1 MNSPFRFLRRVRIHG
16 RECGAVARALRHE
29 VKGLSLYQA
38 DLEKSSR
45 STIERKQMST
55 KTNFKR
61 LALVVVSALG
71 LGLFGT
77 VTPANAAATS
87 SISLSANSI
96 TVIADSSTYDTTSAM
111 GAVFKITL
119 RNAGTTKTS
128 QALQSDESISITVV
142 GVPAGT
148 GATAKTLANNA
159 NDLVP
164 IEINPLDTDT
174 VGGNPQVATAL
185 TKFITVETGT
195 LGTVSIAGS
204 TAATFETATGGFV
217 NSYYFRVVPNTSV
230 PVKNQGEYTLRV
242 RLTSGSGS
250 TLVEDETVK
259 VRFVTSAIGAGLKL
273 TAAAVG
279 TFAIGETMTTYSST
293 KYARATLTDAND
305 GRVVSETTAGTTA
318 APTLLTDIVEDSN
331 RGIPVSHA
339 SSVTSVDD
347 GSTAD
352 MSYSDAGTA
361 AATQTNINN
370 TRNGV
375 YGIQFTTAGGSD
387 ALDTVTAGS
396 TGDVYELRTRFGDQ
410 TVYTPLTIVNSR
422 SSGTAVPS
430 VIATGL
436 SFGSAAPNWY
446 VPTTTTSVDLYVSGA
461 GAGNAVTFTPT
472 WSNAASGNYTPAD
485 ATEKLVYADSSGV
498 AKLTLTN
505 NSPVNGASVT
515 VAISGFTAAVTSQVI
530 TWAGNVAHTMSL
542 TGSGAIVALKST
554 NTVTATVTDRFGA
567 PVAGVVL
574 QPSLGEDDANG
585 SATATYASV
594 TTDASGKASYTWTD
608 AAAAAADTDTVTFT
622 HITSGTAITAGTSTI
637 TYAATAPAPTEITP
651 YYYESYTA
659 GSVTTVNTPIPSTGI
674 YKSGTTR
681 FEVVTARD
689 NSKTIATTGVD
700 LLTVRIRS
708 LKGAAVVATTS
719 TGFIRNSA
727 GLPATS
733 STKYGNTTGDVYFHL
748 FSTKTGANTA
758 TFTSGAAT
766 TSVSWWVGNA
776 TSNARFVTLTGP
788 ATGVANGELGN
799 YKVTVTDR
807 FGNGISGASLSI
819 SATGAA
825 LFGGG
830 ATLQTFTTGSSGE
843 FTFTGTSFTAAGGT
857 GTFTASMT
865 NSGTD
870 ATSTAGKV
878 GSTVVE
884 SSLAAG
890 NSSATVNVTY
900 TAGQS
905 AATAAAEAATDAAAE
920 AIDAANAATDA
931 ANLAA
936 EAADAATVAA
946 EEARDAAD
954 AATAAVE
961 ELATQVATLMAAL
974 KAQITTLANTV
985 AKIAKKVKA

>member
-1 MNSPFRFLRRVRIHG
+1 
-16 RECGAVARALRHE
+16 
-29 VKGLSLYQA
+29 
-38 DLEKSSR
+38 
-45 STIERKQMST
+45 MST
-55 KTNFKR
+55 KTSFKR

-87 SISLSANSI
+87 SISLSTNSI
-96 TVIADSSTYDTTSAM
+96 TVITPSSGDYDSRSAM

-128 QALQSDESISITVV
+128 QALQSDEAIAISVV

-148 GATAKTLANNA
+148 AAEAKTLANHA
-159 NDLVP
+159 ADLVP
-164 IEINPLDTDT
+164 IEINPLDTT
-174 VGGNPQVATAL
+174 TIGGNPQVATGL
-185 TKFITVETGT
+185 GQFITVETG
-195 LGTVSIAGS
+195 SAGS
-204 TAATFETATGGFV
+204 VTIAASTTATFETSTNAFV
-217 NSYYFRVVPNTSV
+217 NSYYFRVVPAQRNITV
-230 PVKNQGEYTLRV
+230 GDTATVVNQGEYTLRV
-242 RLTSGSGS
+242 RLTSGNGS

-259 VRFVTSAIGAGLKL
+259 VKFVTSAIGAGFSL

-293 KYARATLTDAND
+293 KYARATLTDANG
-305 GRVVSETTAGTTA
+305 GRVVNETTAGTTG
-318 APTLLTDIVEDSN
+318 APVLLTDIVEDSN
-331 RGIPVSHA
+331 RDIPVNDS
-339 SSVTSVDD
+339 SSVTSKDD

-352 MSYSDAGTA
+352 MSYSSSTA
-361 AATQTNINN
+361 QTNTNN

-375 YGIQFTTAGGSD
+375 YGIQFTVGSGGSG
-387 ALDTVTAGS
+387 ALDSVTAGS
-396 TGDVYELRTRFGDQ
+396 TGDVYEIRTRFGDR
-410 TVYTPLTIVNSR
+410 TVYTPLTIVNSK
-422 SSGTAVPS
+422 SAGTAVPS

-436 SFGSAAPNWY
+436 SYDSAAPNWY

-485 ATEKLVYADSSGV
+485 ATAQLVYADSSGV

-505 NSPVNGASVT
+505 SSPVNGASVT
-515 VAISGFTAAVTSQVI
+515 VAIEGFTAAVTSQVI
-530 TWAGNVAHTMSL
+530 TWAGNVAHAMSL

-574 QPSLGEDDANG
+574 QPSLGATDANG

-594 TTDASGKASYTWTD
+594 TTNASGQASYTWTD
-608 AAAAAADTDTVTFT
+608 ARAAAADTDTVTFT

-637 TYAATAPAPTEITP
+637 TYAATAPAPTTITP

-659 GSVTTVNTPIPSTGI
+659 GSVTTVNTPVPSTGI

-689 NSKTIATTGVD
+689 NSKTIATSGVD

-719 TGFIRNSA
+719 TGFIRNAA

-807 FGNGISGASLSI
+807 FGNGVSGASLSI

-878 GSTVVE
+878 GTTVVE

-890 NSSATVNVTY
+890 NSSATVSVTY

>member
-1 MNSPFRFLRRVRIHG
+1 
-16 RECGAVARALRHE
+16 
-29 VKGLSLYQA
+29 
-38 DLEKSSR
+38 
-45 STIERKQMST
+45 MST

-77 VTPANAAATS
+77 VTPANADATS
-87 SISLSANSI
+87 SISLSSNSI
-96 TVIADSSTYDTTSAM
+96 TVIAPSSGDYDTRTAI

-128 QALQSDESISITVV
+128 QALEADEAISISVV

-148 GATAKTLANNA
+148 AATEKTLADHA
-159 NDLVP
+159 ADLVP
-164 IEINPLDTDT
+164 IEINPLDTAT
-174 VGGNPQVATAL
+174 IGGNPQVATAL
-185 TKFITVETGT
+185 NKWITVETGSAGSVT
-195 LGTVSIAGS
+195 IAGS
-204 TAATFETATGGFV
+204 TAATWETSTNAFV
-217 NSYYFRVVPNTSV
+217 NSYYFRVAPAQRNTVTSDTATV
-230 PVKNQGEYTLRV
+230 VNQGEYTLRV

-259 VRFVTSAIGAGLKL
+259 VRFVTSAIGAGFSL

-279 TFAIGETMTTYSST
+279 TFAIGETMTTYSAT
-293 KYARATLTDAND
+293 KYARATLTDANG
-305 GRVVSETTAGTTA
+305 GRVVNETTAGTTG
-318 APTLLTDIVEDSN
+318 APVLLTDIVEDSA
-331 RGIPVSHA
+331 RGVPVSHA
-339 SSVTSVDD
+339 GSVTSVDD

-352 MSYSDAGTA
+352 MSYSSSTA
-361 AATQTNINN
+361 QTNINN

-375 YGIQFTTAGGSD
+375 FGIQFTTASGSG
-387 ALDTVTAGS
+387 ALDSVTAGS
-396 TGDVYELRTRFGDQ
+396 TGDVYELRTRFADK

-436 SFGSAAPNWY
+436 SYDSAAPNWY

-461 GAGNAVTFTPT
+461 GAGNAVTFTPS

-485 ATEKLVYADSSGV
+485 ATAQLVYADSSGV

-505 NSPVNGASVT
+505 SSPVNGASVT

-530 TWAGNVAHTMSL
+530 TWAGNVAHVMSL
-542 TGSGAIVALKST
+542 SGSGAIVALKST

-574 QPSLGEDDANG
+574 QPSLGSDDANG
-585 SATATYASV
+585 SDTATYASV
-594 TTDASGKASYTWTD
+594 TTNASGQASYTWTD

-637 TYAATAPAPTEITP
+637 TYAATAPAPTTITP

-659 GSVTTVNTPIPSTGI
+659 GSVTTVNTPVPSTGI

-689 NSKTIATTGVD
+689 NSKTIATSGVD

-807 FGNGISGASLSI
+807 FGNGVSGASLSI

-905 AATAAAEAATDAAAE
+905 AATAAAEAASDAAAE

>member
-1 MNSPFRFLRRVRIHG
+1 
-16 RECGAVARALRHE
+16 
-29 VKGLSLYQA
+29 
-38 DLEKSSR
+38 
-45 STIERKQMST
+45 MST

-87 SISLSANSI
+87 SISLSTNSI
-96 TVIADSSTYDTTSAM
+96 TVIAPSGQYDTTNAM

-128 QALQSDESISITVV
+128 QPLQSDESIAISVV

-148 GATAKTLANNA
+148 AATAKTLAANA

-164 IEINPLDTDT
+164 IEINPLDTAT
-174 VGGNPQVATAL
+174 IGGNPQVATTL
-185 TKFITVETGT
+185 GKWITVETGSAGSVT
-195 LGTVSIAGS
+195 IAGS
-204 TAATFETATGGFV
+204 TTATWETSTSAFA
-217 NSYYFRVVPNTSV
+217 NSYYFRVVPDTKTGVSII
-230 PVKNQGEYTLRV
+230 NQGEYTLRV

-259 VRFVTSAIGAGLKL
+259 VRFVTSAIGAGLSL
-273 TAAAVG
+273 TASAVG
-279 TFAIGETMTTYSST
+279 TFAIGETMTTYSAT
-293 KYARATLTDAND
+293 KYARATLQDANG
-305 GRVVSETTAGTTA
+305 GRVVNEASAGTTS

-347 GSTAD
+347 GSDAD
-352 MSYSDAGTA
+352 MSYSSTA
-361 AATQTNINN
+361 QTNINN

-375 YGIQFTTAGGSD
+375 FGIQFTTASGSG

-436 SFGSAAPNWY
+436 SYDSAAPNWY

-461 GAGNAVTFTPT
+461 GAGNAVTFTPS

-485 ATEKLVYADSSGV
+485 ATAQLVYADSSGV

-505 NSPVNGASVT
+505 SSPVNGASVT

-530 TWAGNVAHTMSL
+530 TWAGNVAHVMSL

-637 TYAATAPAPTEITP
+637 TYAATAPAPTTITP

-659 GSVTTVNTPIPSTGI
+659 GSVTTVNTPVPSTGI

-689 NSKTIATTGVD
+689 NSKTIATSGVD

-807 FGNGISGASLSI
+807 FGNGVSGASLSI

>member
-1 MNSPFRFLRRVRIHG
+1 
-16 RECGAVARALRHE
+16 LRHE

-38 DLEKSSR
+38 DLEKSSG
-45 STIERKQMST
+45 STNERKQMST

-87 SISLSANSI
+87 SISLSTNSI
-96 TVIADSSTYDTTSAM
+96 TVISPSSGLYDTGTAM

-128 QALQSDESISITVV
+128 QPLQSDEAISISVV

-148 GATAKTLANNA
+148 AATAKTLAA
-159 NDLVP
+159 HGADLVP
-164 IEINPLDTDT
+164 IEINPLDTAT
-174 VGGNPQVATAL
+174 IGGNPQVATTL
-185 TKFITVETGT
+185 NKWITVETGSAGSVT
-195 LGTVSIAGS
+195 IASS
-204 TAATFETATGGFV
+204 TAATWETSTSAFV
-217 NSYYFRVVPNTSV
+217 NSYYFRVVPARYNTSAGV
-230 PVKNQGEYTLRV
+230 TGDTATVVNQGEYTLRV
-242 RLTSGSGS
+242 RLTSGTGS

-259 VRFVTSAIGAGLKL
+259 VRFVTSAIGAGLSL

-279 TFAIGETMTTYSST
+279 TFAISETMTTYSAT
-293 KYARATLTDAND
+293 KYARATLQDANG
-305 GRVVSETTAGTTA
+305 GRVVSEASAGTTS

-331 RGIPVSHA
+331 RGIPVSDA

-352 MSYSDAGTA
+352 MSYSSATA
-361 AATQTNINN
+361 QTNINN

-375 YGIQFTTAGGSD
+375 YGIKFTVGSGGSG

-396 TGDVYELRTRFGDQ
+396 TGDVYEIRTRFGDQ
-410 TVYTPLTIVNSR
+410 TVYTPLTIVNAK

-436 SFGSAAPNWY
+436 SYDSAAPNWY

-461 GAGNAVTFTPT
+461 GAGNAVTFTPS

-485 ATEKLVYADSSGV
+485 DTAQLVYADSSGV

-505 NSPVNGASVT
+505 SSPVNGASVT
-515 VAISGFTAAVTSQVI
+515 VEISGFNAAVTSQVI
-530 TWAGNVAHTMSL
+530 TWAGNVAYAMSL
-542 TGSGAIVALKST
+542 SGSGAIVALKST

-574 QPSLGEDDANG
+574 QPSLGSDDANG
-585 SATATYASV
+585 SDTATYASV

-637 TYAATAPAPTEITP
+637 TYAATAPAPTTITP

-659 GSVTTVNTPIPSTGI
+659 GSVTTVNTPVPSTGI

-689 NSKTIATTGVD
+689 NSKTIATSGVD

-807 FGNGISGASLSI
+807 FGNGVSGASLSI

-905 AATAAAEAATDAAAE
+905 AATAAAEAASDAAAE

>member
-1 MNSPFRFLRRVRIHG
+1 MKTSRIKFLRRVRIHG
-16 RECGAVARALRHE
+16 GECGAVARALHHE
-29 VKGLSLYQA
+29 AKSLSLPA
-38 DLEKSSR
+38 VEKNVFI
-45 STIERKQMST
+45 TTNERKQMST

-77 VTPANAAATS
+77 VTPANAGATS
-87 SISLSANSI
+87 SISLSTNSI
-96 TVIADSSTYDTTSAM
+96 TVITPAGQYDTTNAI
-111 GAVFKITL
+111 GAVFRITL
-119 RNAGTTKTS
+119 RNAETTKTS
-128 QALQSDESISITVV
+128 QALQSDEAISISVV

-148 GATAKTLANNA
+148 AATEKTLANNA

-164 IEINPLDTDT
+164 IEINPLDTAT
-174 VGGNPQVATAL
+174 IGGNPQVATAL
-185 TKFITVETGT
+185 GKWITVETGSAGSVT
-195 LGTVSIAGS
+195 IAGS
-204 TAATFETATGGFV
+204 TAATWETSTNAFA
-217 NSYYFRVVPNTSV
+217 NSYYFRVVPNNGVSV
-230 PVKNQGEYTLRV
+230 KDQGEYTLRV

-250 TLVEDETVK
+250 TLVEDEIVK
-259 VRFVTSAIGAGLKL
+259 VRFVTSAIGAGFSL

-293 KYARATLTDAND
+293 KYARATLTDANG
-305 GRVVSETTAGTTA
+305 GRVVNETTAGTTG
-318 APTLLTDIVEDSN
+318 APVLLTDIVEDSA
-331 RGIPVSHA
+331 RGVPVSHA
-339 SSVTSVDD
+339 GSVTSVDD
-347 GSTAD
+347 GSSSD
-352 MSYSDAGTA
+352 MSYSSSTA
-361 AATQTNINN
+361 QTNINN

-375 YGIQFTTAGGSD
+375 FGIQFTTASGSG
-387 ALDTVTAGS
+387 ALDSVTAGS
-396 TGDVYELRTRFGDQ
+396 TGDVYELRTRFADK

-436 SFGSAAPNWY
+436 SYDSAAPNWY

-461 GAGNAVTFTPT
+461 GAGNAVTFTPS

-485 ATEKLVYADSSGV
+485 ATAQIVYADSSGV

-505 NSPVNGASVT
+505 SSPVNGASVT

-530 TWAGNVAHTMSL
+530 TWAGNVAHVMSL

-574 QPSLGEDDANG
+574 QPSLGSTDANG

-594 TTDASGKASYTWTD
+594 TTNASGQASYTWTD
-608 AAAAAADTDTVTFT
+608 AAAAAGDTDTVTFT

-637 TYAATAPAPTEITP
+637 TYAATAPAPTTITP

-659 GSVTTVNTPIPSTGI
+659 GSVTTVNTPVPSTGI

-681 FEVVTARD
+681 FAVVTARD
-689 NSKTIATTGVD
+689 NSKTIATTEPD

-807 FGNGISGASLSI
+807 FGNGVSGASLSI

-890 NSSATVNVTY
+890 NSSATLNVTY

-905 AATAAAEAATDAAAE
+905 AATAAAEAASDAAAE